1 MRSRRLLLLALTLTL
16 TLPAV
21 SACGKLGRLERP
33 EPRPGE
39 ARDIDAGS
47 SPGQALRTADPR
59 DRNAEPLPPL
69 VAPAAAPKAEDT
81 PKR

>member
-1 MRSRRLLLLALTLTL
+1 MRSRRLLLLALTLA
-16 TLPAV
+16 LPAV

-47 SPGQALRTADPR
+47 SPGQTLRTADPR

-69 VAPAAAPKAEDT
+69 VAPPAAPKAQDAPE
-81 PKR
+81 R

>member
-1 MRSRRLLLLALTLTL
+1 MRARILLISGLLLA
-16 TLPAV
+16 LPAV

-33 EPRPGE
+33 EARPGE

-47 SPGQALRTADPR
+47 EPGQTLRTADPR

-69 VAPAAAPKAEDT
+69 AAPPAKATE
-81 PKR
+81 PRPQ

>member
-1 MRSRRLLLLALTLTL
+1 MRSRRLLLLALTLA
-16 TLPAV
+16 LPAV

-59 DRNAEPLPPL
+59 DRNSEPLPPL
-69 VAPAAAPKAEDT
+69 VAPAATPKAQDAPE
-81 PKR
+81 R

>member
-1 MRSRRLLLLALTLTL
+1 MRLARLALVGLIL
-16 TLPAV
+16 ALPAV

-39 ARDIDAGS
+39 VRDIDAGAE
-47 SPGQALRTADPR
+47 PGQVLRTTDPR

-69 VAPAAAPKAEDT
+69 TVPSPKAAEAS
-81 PKR
+81 PK

>member
-1 MRSRRLLLLALTLTL
+1 MRARILLISGLLLA
-16 TLPAV
+16 LPAV

-33 EPRPGE
+33 EARPGE

-47 SPGQALRTADPR
+47 EPGQSLRTADPR

-69 VAPAAAPKAEDT
+69 AAPPAKAAET
-81 PKR
+81 PPQ

>member
-1 MRSRRLLLLALTLTL
+1 MRARILLISGLLLA
-16 TLPAV
+16 LPAV

-33 EPRPGE
+33 EARPGE

-47 SPGQALRTADPR
+47 EPGQTLRTADPR

-69 VAPAAAPKAEDT
+69 AAPPPKAAE
-81 PKR
+81 PRPQ

>member
-1 MRSRRLLLLALTLTL
+1 MRTRILLIAGLLLA
-16 TLPAV
+16 LPAV

-33 EPRPGE
+33 EARPGE

-47 SPGQALRTADPR
+47 EPGQTLRTADPR

-69 VAPAAAPKAEDT
+69 AAPPAKAAE
-81 PKR
+81 PRPQ

>member
-1 MRSRRLLLLALTLTL
+1 MKIRHLFLAGLILA
-16 TLPAV
+16 LPAV
-21 SACGKLGRLERP
+21 SACGTLGRLERP
-33 EPRPGE
+33 EARPGE

-47 SPGQALRTADPR
+47 EPGRTLRTADPR

-69 VAPAAAPKAEDT
+69 VAPATAPKAEDT

>member
-1 MRSRRLLLLALTLTL
+1 MRSRRLFLLAVALA
-16 TLPAV
+16 LPAV

-47 SPGQALRTADPR
+47 SPGQTLRTADPR

-69 VAPAAAPKAEDT
+69 VAPPAAPKAQDAPE
-81 PKR
+81 R

>member
-1 MRSRRLLLLALTLTL
+1 MRFSRLALAGLIL
-16 TLPAV
+16 ALPAL

-47 SPGQALRTADPR
+47 EPGQVLRTADPR
-59 DRNAEPLPPL
+59 DRNSEPLPPL
-69 VAPAAAPKAEDT
+69 AAPAPKAPEAS
-81 PKR
+81 RR